1 MPGQKTIELVRL
13 LAGSTVSSL
22 MATNLTALVL
32 SPALTL
38 VKGQLWK
45 FDTRCIQIGHVGKHL
60 VEHRGVSLERPQQR
74 APKRMIAIKELQ
86 KFLTANK
93 AVLVA
98 N

>member
-1 MPGQKTIELVRL
+1 
-13 LAGSTVSSL
+13 
-22 MATNLTALVL
+22 MATNPTVPVLALV
-32 SPALTL
+32 PAL

-45 FDTRCIQIGHVGKHL
+45 FDTRCIEIGHIGKHL

-86 KFLTANK
+86 KFLAAND
-93 AVLVA
+93 AVLVG

>member
-1 MPGQKTIELVRL
+1 
-13 LAGSTVSSL
+13 
-22 MATNLTALVL
+22 MATKPTAPVL
-32 SPALTL
+32 PPAPAL

-74 APKRMIAIKELQ
+74 APKRMIAITELQ
-86 KFLTANK
+86 KFLAAND
-93 AVLVA
+93 AMLVG

>member
-1 MPGQKTIELVRL
+1 
-13 LAGSTVSSL
+13 
-22 MATNLTALVL
+22 MATKPTVPVL
-32 SPALTL
+32 PPAPAL

-74 APKRMIAIKELQ
+74 APKRMIAITELQ
-86 KFLTANK
+86 KFLAAND
-93 AVLVA
+93 AMLVG

>member
-1 MPGQKTIELVRL
+1 MPINP
-13 LAGSTVSSL
+13 TVPVLS
-22 MATNLTALVL
+22 TALV
-32 SPALTL
+32 L

-86 KFLTANK
+86 KFLTAND
-93 AVLVA
+93 AVLVG

>member
-1 MPGQKTIELVRL
+1 
-13 LAGSTVSSL
+13 
-22 MATNLTALVL
+22 MATNLTVPIL
-32 SPALTL
+32 STAPAL

-86 KFLTANK
+86 KFLAAND
-93 AVLVA
+93 AVLMGG
-98 N
+98 

>member
-1 MPGQKTIELVRL
+1 
-13 LAGSTVSSL
+13 
-22 MATNLTALVL
+22 MATNPIRSVLAPTPALVE
-32 SPALTL
+32 
-38 VKGQLWK
+38 GQLWK

-86 KFLTANK
+86 QFLTANA

>member
-1 MPGQKTIELVRL
+1 
-13 LAGSTVSSL
+13 
-22 MATNLTALVL
+22 MATNPIVSVL
-32 SPALTL
+32 SPAPAL

-86 KFLTANK
+86 QFLTANA
-93 AVLVA
+93 AVLVG

>member
-1 MPGQKTIELVRL
+1 
-13 LAGSTVSSL
+13 
-22 MATNLTALVL
+22 MATNPTAPVL
-32 SPALTL
+32 SPAPAL

-60 VEHRGVSLERPQQR
+60 VEHRGVSIERPQQR

-86 KFLTANK
+86 KFLTAND